1 MGKATSLIELILKK
15 WGDDAAKV
23 AAPAAGVA
31 AAGQSDDADA
41 GFITKGGKTLLEAW
55 HGSPHKFDKFSMDQI
70 GTGEGAQAYGHGL
83 YFADEI
89 DVAKGYQPRDRANED
104 WMYEQYKAAE
114 EAGDQYM
121 MDAWERA
128 MMHDSPIELRASAAD
143 PDYDEY
149 SQAAFAEVADA
160 LSSSPGT
167 GSLSK
172 VEIDVTPESLLDYD
186 KPLSEQSDVV
196 QRFFAGKEGI
206 SPDTNGRALTESLL
220 KNRDQG
226 LSLKE
231 LQKIASQEMSD
242 GGIKGVQYQDWV
254 NQAQG
259 SDIRNYVIHDDSL
272 INIAERGNAD
282 PRLLAGTAAGTA
294 GLAGLLAA
302 GQSGDAD
309 AGPLTA
315 AAKALLDKNFTE
327 SAVRSAT
334 DMAAAHKSREA
345 LTTMNIDEFLNLAQK
360 GYAPDKFGALQSVD
374 KFDEVPFLSIGYRDG
389 SDGVAHVTGHEGR
402 HRAMTLKSRGETQ
415 MPVRVRGDIRWDQQD
430 TPNFDYVD
438 DWPALLASQ
447 NEGITSPFPFKRGD
461 SNLLDSSDMALRS
474 KYTPPKKPEP
484 KPDSYDTEILAELL
498 DEFNFEKGNADPRLL
513 AGTAAGTAGLMAA
526 PMLADKDKPLPV
538 PTWGDVGESVGGV
551 LSMPMTGLQG
561 IARGLYGLATGEDIV
576 TAGAEA
582 AGVMGSEHK
591 GSLMTPGMDSDK
603 GADRMEKY
611 VTEKTGDESLGWL
624 TKMGLLLGG
633 I

>member
-104 WMYEQYKAAE
+104 WMYQQYKAAE